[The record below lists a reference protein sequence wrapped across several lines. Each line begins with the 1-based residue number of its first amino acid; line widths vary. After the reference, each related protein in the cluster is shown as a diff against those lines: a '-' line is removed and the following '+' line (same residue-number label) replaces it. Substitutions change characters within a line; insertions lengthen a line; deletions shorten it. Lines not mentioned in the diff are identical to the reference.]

1 MLKDILYP
9 NKGNLFIYFNAGY
22 LILLISISLVP
33 PITVVFAYFLESII
47 VGLLNMVK
55 MTITT
60 LFGRIQRATNY
71 AAVAHFQTLFFAV
84 HYGGFVAIQSIL
96 AFSLFEIDDT
106 SVITDSLSIIG
117 NYLKVL
123 NFDGMGWVMM
133 SIIAQNVGYFINNF
147 IIKEKYHQYKTENLM
162 IKPYMRIFVQQ
173 FVVIIAAF
181 FVIIFEAGIIAALL
195 LILFRTFIDLIIVAF
210 KEDAR
215 LTDMIAHL
223 IKKEGQDV
231 AEVRQQLQQ
240 LTE

>member
-1 MLKDILYP
+1 MIKDILYP
-9 NKGNLFIYFNAGY
+9 TKENLLIWINAGY
-22 LILLISISLVP
+22 LILLMSISVVP

-60 LFGRIQRATNY
+60 LFGRTQKEVGNSGT
-71 AAVAHFQTLFFAV
+71 AHFQTVFFAI
-84 HYGGFVAIQSIL
+84 HYGAFVAIQSVL
-96 AFSLFEIDDT
+96 AFSLFEMDDT
-106 SVITDSLSIIG
+106 SVITDSLDLIG
-117 NYLKVL
+117 NYFKVL
-123 NFDGMGWVMM
+123 DFDGMEWVMM
-133 SIIAQNVGYFINNF
+133 SIIAQNIGYFMANF
-147 IIKEKYHQYKTENLM
+147 IIKGKYHQYKTENLM
-162 IKPYMRIFVQQ
+162 IKPYVRIFVQQ

-181 FVIIFEAGIIAALL
+181 FVIIFKAGIIAALL

-210 KEDAR
+210 REDAR
-215 LTDMIAHL
+215 LTDVVAHL